1 MNNCCQTVSLQANTN
16 HFDIDLCVIM
26 KPDVPDDQFDAVVTV
41 CNELF
46 SMLKDN
52 LHKDVEEREVWL

>member
-1 MNNCCQTVSLQANTN
+1 
-16 HFDIDLCVIM
+16 M